1 MNIKKSYYT
10 PSVVEAVLLSAI
22 SIFLLSFGIIKFEA
36 APHIPILV
44 VIIFLLFYGLL
55 RKIPFKVMEEGLING
70 AMAGIGAVIL
80 LLFIGLLIG
89 SWMISGTIPTLV
101 STGFSLATSHYFY
114 AIVFVITALVGV
126 SIGSSLTTVA
136 TIGVAFISIAQ
147 TIDLSMAIT
156 AGAIVSGAFFGD
168 KMSPLSDTTNL
179 ASTIV
184 KVDLFEHIRNMGWT
198 TVPAFLLSLLFFIFV
213 SPSVEEADL
222 SNIDHFQDLLYST
235 GLIHWYSWL
244 PLVLLIVLSIKNVP
258 AILSLAASSLLAVV
272 LSFINQMLP
281 IGDLLNVLFNGYMS
295 ETGNTALDELL
306 TRGGVSSMFFTVS
319 LVLLALAMGGLLFTL
334 GIVPRLIE
342 SIAGLLNNVG
352 SVITASAMTAIGLNV
367 MIGEQYLA
375 ILLTGESFQSQF
387 AKVGLANKNLSRVLE
402 DAGTVVNPL
411 VPWSVCGV
419 FITSMLEVPVLS
431 YIPFA
436 IFCWL
441 CPILSILFGISGKT
455 LTYLK

>member
-1 MNIKKSYYT
+1 
-10 PSVVEAVLLSAI
+10 
-22 SIFLLSFGIIKFEA
+22 
-36 APHIPILV
+36 
-44 VIIFLLFYGLL
+44 
-55 RKIPFKVMEEGLING
+55 
-70 AMAGIGAVIL
+70 
-80 LLFIGLLIG
+80 
-89 SWMISGTIPTLV
+89 
-101 STGFSLATSHYFY
+101 
-114 AIVFVITALVGV
+114 
-126 SIGSSLTTVA
+126 
-136 TIGVAFISIAQ
+136 
-147 TIDLSMAIT
+147 
-156 AGAIVSGAFFGD
+156 
-168 KMSPLSDTTNL
+168 
-179 ASTIV
+179 
-184 KVDLFEHIRNMGWT
+184 MGWT

-213 SPSVEEADL
+213 SPPVEEADL
-222 SNIDHFQDLLYST
+222 SNINHFQDSLYST

-281 IGDLLNVLFNGYMS
+281 IGDLLNVLFNGYVS

-402 DAGTVVNPL
+402 DAGTVINPL

-441 CPILSILFGISGKT
+441 SPILSILFGISGKT